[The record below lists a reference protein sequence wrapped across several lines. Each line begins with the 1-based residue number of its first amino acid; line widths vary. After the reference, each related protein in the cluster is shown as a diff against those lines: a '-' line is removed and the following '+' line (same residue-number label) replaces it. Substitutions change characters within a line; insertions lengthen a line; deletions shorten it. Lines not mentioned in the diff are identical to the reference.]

1 MQGGVRSNTSSDC
14 NIQQESRDTPVVAHK
29 PRQASVECTTWA
41 DTEFTFLVKALL
53 YSNTRRDLSWWNRKG
68 NIQRG
73 QNELK
78 CDRLFVCDTA
88 QRSIVKTEERIVD
101 AKEIA
106 FILQYV
112 IVSTV
117 FIKALDSTANFGFN
131 FLKFLLANGRRFKE
145 FPKKRVT
152 PQSMVIFLKF
162 LS

>member
-1 MQGGVRSNTSSDC
+1 M
-14 NIQQESRDTPVVAHK
+14 
-29 PRQASVECTTWA
+29 
-41 DTEFTFLVKALL
+41 
-53 YSNTRRDLSWWNRKG
+53 
-68 NIQRG
+68 
-73 QNELK
+73 
-78 CDRLFVCDTA
+78 CDTA

-131 FLKFLLANGRRFKE
+131 FLKFLLANGRRFTE

-162 LS
+162 LC